1 MKNRSLMQ
9 ALLSL
14 TLISIVLSGC
24 RPTSVA
30 NDSPPA
36 SLNTESRLPEPEKVS
51 LERVSERDAPSVA
64 KLVDDYNARNLGSP
78 GWRRVLME
86 LMTDGVVTRAFTV
99 VNLWRSDNNSVRTL
113 FLLEE
118 PQGLSGTNYLLQEER
133 NTLPDMQ
140 VHLFLPAGERRV
152 LEVAP
157 SNFSEGLLGSDFS
170 YHDVRMQLPIK
181 GYRYSL
187 KGQASLLNESVWVVE
202 AEPSIDQTRET
213 SSWSTAHLYLARN
226 FPFLL
231 GADFYGK
238 SEKGTTTPNLLK
250 QMRVQDLKQIEGVW
264 TATRIAMYGQD
275 KHTSVLKL
283 MDAGVNSA
291 KLDSDL
297 FLPKELPGL
306 SERVRQ
312 GWTLEIAPRSK

>member
-1 MKNRSLMQ
+1 MKKRTLTQ
-9 ALLSL
+9 TLLSVIF
-14 TLISIVLSGC
+14 ISVVLSGC
-24 RPTSVA
+24 RPTSVT
-30 NDSPPA
+30 NNST
-36 SLNTESRLPEPEKVS
+36 SSNVNTESRLPEPEKVS
-51 LERVSERDAPSVA
+51 VEKIPDKDIPNVS
-64 KLVDDYNARNLGSP
+64 KLVDDYNGRNFGSP

-86 LMTDGVVTRAFTV
+86 LMTDSAVTRTFTV
-99 VNLWRSDNNSVRTL
+99 VNLWRSDNNAVRTL

-133 NTLPDMQ
+133 DKLPDMQ
-140 VHLFLPAGERRV
+140 VSLFLPAGERRV
-152 LEVAP
+152 LGVAP
-157 SNFSEGLLGSDFS
+157 SNFSEGLLGSDFG
-170 YHDVRMQLPIK
+170 YHDMRMQLPVK

-202 AEPSIDQTRET
+202 AEPITDQTRKIN
-213 SSWSTAHLYLARN
+213 SWSTAHLYLARN

-238 SEKGTTTPNLLK
+238 SEKGTDTSSLLK
-250 QMRVQDLKQIEGVW
+250 QMRVQGLKQIDGVW
-264 TATRIAMYGQD
+264 TATRITMYGQD

-283 MDAGVNSA
+283 KEAGFNSA
-291 KLDSDL
+291 KIDPDL

-312 GWTLEIAPRSK
+312 GWTLEIAPVSK

>member
-1 MKNRSLMQ
+1 MKNQILIQ
-9 ALLSL
+9 TLLSL
-14 TLISIVLSGC
+14 IFTSVVLSGC
-24 RPTSVA
+24 SSTSVT
-30 NDSPPA
+30 NNSTP
-36 SLNTESRLPEPEKVS
+36 SNINTENRLPEPEKVYV
-51 LERVSERDAPSVA
+51 EKVPERDNRAASE
-64 KLVDDYNARNLGSP
+64 LVDEYNARNFGSP

-86 LMTDGVVTRAFTV
+86 LMTDGAVTRTFTV
-99 VNLWRSDNNSVRTL
+99 ANLWRSDKDAVRTL

-133 NTLPDMQ
+133 NKLPDMH

-157 SNFSEGLLGSDFS
+157 GNFSEGLLGSDFS

-202 AEPSIDQTRET
+202 VEPSTDQTRET
-213 SSWSTAHLYLARN
+213 NSWSTAQLYLVRK

-238 SEKGTTTPNLLK
+238 TENGNGIQHLLK
-250 QMRVQDLKQIEGVW
+250 QMRVQGLKQIDGVW
-264 TATRIAMYGQD
+264 TATRIVMYGQD
-275 KHTSVLKL
+275 KRASVLTLKE
-283 MDAGVNSA
+283 AGFNSA
-291 KLDSDL
+291 VIDSGL
-297 FLPKELPGL
+297 FSPKELPGL

-312 GWTLEIAPRSK
+312 GWTFEIAPRSK